1 MKSKSTY
8 YLNCLIGIFIM
19 IVFCFI
25 PPFGPV
31 TETGVK
37 VLGVFLGTMY
47 LWTFVDTLWP
57 SLLGV
62 IMLGFTG
69 FNSFNAL
76 LSSTFGSPSVVMLFF
91 VILLTGAITE

>member
-37 VLGVFLGTMY
+37 VLGVFMAQ
-47 LWTFVDTLWP
+47 P
-57 SLLGV
+57 SWSHYVRLYWV
-62 IMLGFTG
+62 
-69 FNSFNAL
+69 
-76 LSSTFGSPSVVMLFF
+76 
-91 VILLTGAITE
+91 

>member
-1 MKSKSTY
+1 MKLKSKY
-8 YLNCLIGIFIM
+8 YVHCLVGILIM
-19 IVFCFI
+19 LIFSCFN
-25 PPFGPV
+25 PFGPV
-31 TETGVK
+31 TATGVK

-69 FNSFNAL
+69 FGSFNSL
-76 LSSTFGSPSVVMLFF
+76 LSSTFGSPIVIMLF
-91 VILLTGAITE
+91 LLSC

>member
-76 LSSTFGSPSVVMLFF
+76 LSSTFGNR
-91 VILLTGAITE
+91 